1 MKNCAREIMFWPGI
15 NNNIENIVRTCDVSQ
30 QYHKR
35 QQRETYIPHEIPD
48 IPWTKL
54 GTNLFEIFT
63 KSYLIVVD
71 YTLNFFDISK
81 IPDKRSSTVVHH
93 MKQIF
98 SRYGIPKEVILD
110 NSPEFIGNA
119 YKKVSK
125 KWNFKHTTSIPV
137 HP

>member
-1 MKNCAREIMFWPGI
+1 MKYQ
-15 NNNIENIVRTCDVSQ
+15 T
-30 QYHKR
+30 
-35 QQRETYIPHEIPD
+35 D

-71 YTLNFFDISK
+71 YTSNFFDISK
-81 IPDKRSSTVVHH
+81 IPDKHSSTVVHH
-93 MKQIF
+93 TKQIF